1 MLGPTPAQP
10 RPVPKTPQKEGSK
23 TPENKEVVW
32 ENWSVPKPLVFG
44 TVAARGSMKNP
55 ALGDNQGG
63 ANQESARSHRAL
75 KATLPSGLR
84 GTIHGYAI

>member
-1 MLGPTPAQP
+1 MTLFRKP
-10 RPVPKTPQKEGSK
+10 S
-23 TPENKEVVW
+23 ENKGSETQQNGDMSSGKIGVL
-32 ENWSVPKPLVFG
+32 KPLVFG